1 MKDMRGRIKKE
12 EDSRRHYQEFA
23 RKKDEE
29 IKSLKTELT
38 VVEGKYK
45 EESNARTREKTLL
58 MQRDNKIAVLEGKL
72 NGVPVATPKPS
83 ALKNVPKQREIT
95 GRITKASESAEK

>member
-1 MKDMRGRIKKE
+1 MRGRIKKE

-45 EESNARTREKTLL
+45 EEANARTREKTLL

-72 NGVPVATPKPS
+72 NGAPVTTPKPS
-83 ALKNVPKQREIT
+83 ALKNAPK
-95 GRITKASESAEK
+95 